1 MTRKKKNDVRS
12 INKEYEVRRELV
24 SVLLPQ
30 SIVHALSLKK
40 KRDSSIVD
48 LHDGILWPQFPESCA
63 ISFFY
68 ASLHSAHPH
77 VV

>member
-48 LHDGILWPQFPESCA
+48 LHDGIL
-63 ISFFY
+63 
-68 ASLHSAHPH
+68 
-77 VV
+77 